1 LYQHAEL
8 LAAHCDIAY
17 TALVIAIAG
26 LGGGLAIAA
35 TSTTTIHAC
44 VVKKDGELLIKSRC
58 SAGQTAL
65 VWAQQGPQGKPGA
78 TGAPGA
84 PGQAP
89 PSAWAIVSNAGVAE
103 PTDGIAVQHVSTG
116 TYQVTVTAAA
126 CAGKQNAPVVSVSD
140 VNPPSGQAAGA
151 FPVAWV
157 ASTGSSPFTVFTGV
171 VVSGTFTPT
180 DHTFDIQDVCG

>member
-1 LYQHAEL
+1 MHRFLEHMRTNT
-8 LAAHCDIAY
+8 IAY
-17 TALVIAIAG
+17 AALVIAIAG

-44 VVKKDGELLIKSRC
+44 VVKKNGELLVRARC

-65 VWAQQGPQGKPGA
+65 VWAQQGPQGKP
-78 TGAPGA
+78 GAPGA

-140 VNPPSGQAAGA
+140 GNPPAGQTAGA

-157 ASTGSSPFTVFTGV
+157 GAGGSSPFTVYTGV

-180 DHTFDIQDVCG
+180 DHTFNVQDVCG